1 MSWKSAS
8 SPKAFKLK
16 CATKKWG
23 KGSFFLLPWRVKTS
37 LMFSSSTE
45 ILLSQNS
52 RKHWLE
58 IAKREQ
64 HLVECITLEWISNI
78 NIFSCV
84 LIFPR
89 FFHFQQKRFSPYETR
104 QCAQFCF
111 DRWHVRGIFNQLSV
125 SCDLLVN
132 LKGAE
137 NWEKEKNCVV
147 EFSFR
152 LSLKSRKCLGSS
164 SRNYHSVAAIF
175 NGFQSEEFAKRGFI
189 FGDIK
194 FFSSSH

>member
-1 MSWKSAS
+1 MRKR
-8 SPKAFKLK
+8 
-16 CATKKWG
+16 
-23 KGSFFLLPWRVKTS
+23 FL
-37 LMFSSSTE
+37 FSSSTKSE
-45 ILLSQNS
+45 DVIDVFIIDGDSPLAEQQKTLTGNS
-52 RKHWLE
+52 E
-58 IAKREQ
+58 EREQ

-89 FFHFQQKRFSPYETR
+89 FFHFQQKRFSPCETR